1 MIFNVPKFEII
12 IIDDGSLDGSFEII
26 KKYNLSKLE
35 VLSIVYEWY
44 AMGTYEDILMDED
57 GMELD
62 EICDLE
68 IESILEANN

>member
-1 MIFNVPKFEII
+1 M
-12 IIDDGSLDGSFEII
+12 LYEII
-26 KKYNLSKLE
+26 KKYNLSELE

-44 AMGTYEDILMDED
+44 SMGTYEDILMDED

>member
-1 MIFNVPKFEII
+1 M
-12 IIDDGSLDGSFEII
+12 LYQII
-26 KKYNLSKLE
+26 KKYNLSELE

-44 AMGTYEDILMDED
+44 SMGTYEDILMDED

-68 IESILEANN
+68 IESILETNN

>member
-1 MIFNVPKFEII
+1 M
-12 IIDDGSLDGSFEII
+12 LYEII
-26 KKYNLSKLE
+26 KKYNLSELE

-68 IESILEANN
+68 IESILETNN

>member
-1 MIFNVPKFEII
+1 M
-12 IIDDGSLDGSFEII
+12 LYEII

-44 AMGTYEDILMDED
+44 AMGMYEDILMDEN

>member
-1 MIFNVPKFEII
+1 M
-12 IIDDGSLDGSFEII
+12 LYQII
-26 KKYNLSKLE
+26 KKYNLSELE

-68 IESILEANN
+68 IESILETNN

>member
-1 MIFNVPKFEII
+1 M
-12 IIDDGSLDGSFEII
+12 LYEII

-44 AMGTYEDILMDED
+44 AMGMYEDILMDED

-68 IESILEANN
+68 IESILETNN

>member
-1 MIFNVPKFEII
+1 M
-12 IIDDGSLDGSFEII
+12 LYEII

-68 IESILEANN
+68 IESILETNN

>member
-1 MIFNVPKFEII
+1 M
-12 IIDDGSLDGSFEII
+12 LYEII
-26 KKYNLSKLE
+26 KKYNLSELE

>member
-1 MIFNVPKFEII
+1 MLY
-12 IIDDGSLDGSFEII
+12 DII
-26 KKYNLSKLE
+26 KKYNLSELE
-35 VLSIVYEWY
+35 VLSIVHEWY
-44 AMGTYEDILMDED
+44 TMGMYEDILMDEY

>member
-1 MIFNVPKFEII
+1 M
-12 IIDDGSLDGSFEII
+12 LYQII
-26 KKYNLSKLE
+26 KKYNLSELE

-44 AMGTYEDILMDED
+44 SMGTYEDILMDED

>member
-1 MIFNVPKFEII
+1 M
-12 IIDDGSLDGSFEII
+12 LYEII
-26 KKYNLSKLE
+26 KKYNLSELE

-44 AMGTYEDILMDED
+44 SMGTYEDILMDED

-68 IESILEANN
+68 IESILETNN